1 MANYINFY
9 SLLRQHKCIHT
20 HTHTRR
26 RGMSSLGGNPGC
38 RIHSDRVAMETGS
51 SAGECRSVCALKWEP
66 QGRGWGCCY
75 AMGELPWNQEG
86 GWRQKR
92 KNKKRRRNEEIQV

>member
-1 MANYINFY
+1 MLPWRLAPV
-9 SLLRQHKCIHT
+9 
-20 HTHTRR
+20 
-26 RGMSSLGGNPGC
+26 RGSVDL
-38 RIHSDRVAMETGS
+38 
-51 SAGECRSVCALKWEP
+51 SVCALKREP

-92 KNKKRRRNEEIQV
+92 KKKKRRRNEEMQVSCKAVASLRRQMP

>member
-20 HTHTRR
+20 HTHTCR

-38 RIHSDRVAMETGS
+38 RIHSDCVAMETGS
-51 SAGECRSVCALKWEP
+51 SAGECRSSCVCTKAGAARKGVGVLLCNGGTALEP
-66 QGRGWGCCY
+66 RRG
-75 AMGELPWNQEG
+75 METEE
-86 GWRQKR
+86 
-92 KNKKRRRNEEIQV
+92 KKEEEKKE